1 MLEVVRLLLNKVLQ
15 KQLKST
21 HLETGRVKKSPG
33 KGFLAITALNHS
45 NELTVLKSRDMGQEV
60 KPQWRTVNQATEE
73 NCNQMSSAAAEED
86 CLATCRT
93 ATEHQQQRHAPAAPP
108 CPPPAAVP
116 QGQKR
121 WVSSGCAPTTRVR
134 LNASGLKFRDSLGC
148 SRLTPVLWYVVC
160 EP

>member
-93 ATEHQQQRHAPAAPP
+93 ATEHQQQRRAPAAHHQLPYPRDRRDGSVQGVLPP
-108 CPPPAAVP
+108 HE
-116 QGQKR
+116 
-121 WVSSGCAPTTRVR
+121 
-134 LNASGLKFRDSLGC
+134 LGLMLQ
-148 SRLTPVLWYVVC
+148 V
-160 EP
+160 